1 MQRKI
6 DDRGETDATAATAP
20 AATAR
25 NQVVLTGRVSGPATQ
40 RQLPSGDTVV
50 SGRVIVDRD
59 DKELSRSRQRVDTLD
74 CVGWTAGV
82 RRSMLAW
89 TAGDVVEI
97 DGAIRRRF
105 FRGAAGAVSRVEVE
119 VKRTRRQRTKLA

>member
-1 MQRKI
+1 MKRNGGGGGGKVS
-6 DDRGETDATAATAP
+6 ATAAPAPTA
-20 AATAR
+20 TTR
-25 NQVVLTGRVSGPATQ
+25 NQVVLTGRVSAPATQ

-50 SGRVIVDRD
+50 SGRVIVDRG
-59 DKELSRSRQRVDTLD
+59 DKDLSRSRQRVDTID

-119 VKRTRRQRTKLA
+119 VLRTRRRRT